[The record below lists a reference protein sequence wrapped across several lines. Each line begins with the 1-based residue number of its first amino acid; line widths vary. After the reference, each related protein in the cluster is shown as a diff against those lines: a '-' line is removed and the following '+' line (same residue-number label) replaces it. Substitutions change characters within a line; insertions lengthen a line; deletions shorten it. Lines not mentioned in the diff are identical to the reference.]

1 MRRPPAEEVECEDVE
16 AKGYPR
22 SGLSQYSRSVG
33 HHQWDWRLA
42 KMNSDAEGRAVW
54 RLQAMG
60 ARAYADWLVNRKS
73 TCPPPPNEQPA
84 QPAPYKPRR
93 YRKRLEAM
101 DEIVRVQTRHK
112 PKPRLLKEAA

>member
-42 KMNSDAEGRAVW
+42 KMNSDAERRAVW

-73 TCPPPPNEQPA
+73 TCPPPPNE